1 MASDGPRSRTMLR
14 RPFVY
19 FRGIRTLKIYYKIHS
34 KNMIEN
40 ESAAQL
46 KRHPNVPRPRGNN
59 HACLVEQF
67 AFVEWWYNMYV
78 LQGQS

>member
-1 MASDGPRSRTMLR
+1 
-14 RPFVY
+14 
-19 FRGIRTLKIYYKIHS
+19 
-34 KNMIEN
+34 MIEN